1 MNKEKWE
8 HYSHIVVAT
17 LGIILLG
24 YIFIKHVFLLTL
36 PFLIAWGVAFS
47 IRPLARKIAIGTKLS
62 EKLISVVLTLL
73 ILLGCV
79 AVIVSA
85 CTYAVGEAWDFLIE
99 LGSGEKLYGTL
110 EKILNPLKEF
120 FSERE
125 GGAELEKKVSEA
137 ITSALTSLLTRLLE
151 GVSGFVVGIP
161 KVLIF
166 MLVTLI
172 ASIYFAYDLEKIN
185 GFVKSHLPKKAG
197 TWLVKFK
204 NRFLS
209 SLVKYL
215 RAYLIIMLI
224 TFVIMLFGFLVLGV
238 KYAVLLAFIVA
249 LLDALPLIGV
259 GTIIVPWSI
268 YQIFFG
274 KLSLGVGLIILFVAH
289 EILREF
295 IEPKIVGK
303 HLGLHPIISLILLYV
318 GYFAFGFFGL
328 LLIPLLSVIINIL
341 INKDDASEVGEGLVG
356 K

>member
-8 HYSHIVVAT
+8 HYSHIVVAL
-17 LGIILLG
+17 LGIVLIG
-24 YIFIKHVFLLTL
+24 YIFVKYIFALTL

-47 IRPLARKIAIGTKLS
+47 IRPLAKKISGGTRLPY
-62 EKLISVVLTLL
+62 KLISVILTLF
-73 ILLGCV
+73 IVLGSI

-85 CTYAVGEAWDFLIE
+85 CTYAVGEAWDFLAN
-99 LGSGEKLYGTL
+99 LGKGEKLYDVL
-110 EKILNPLKEF
+110 SKILNPLKEF

-125 GGAELEKKVSEA
+125 DGAELESKVLEA
-137 ITSALTSLLTRLLE
+137 ISSALTSLLTRLLE
-151 GVSGFVVGIP
+151 GVTSFVVEVP

-166 MLVTLI
+166 TLVTLI
-172 ASIYFAYDLEKIN
+172 ASIYFAYDLERIN
-185 GFVKSHLPKKAG
+185 GFVKSHLPKKAAV
-197 TWLVKFK
+197 WLVNFK
-204 NRFLS
+204 NKFLS
-209 SLVKYL
+209 SLLKYL

-224 TFVIMLFGFLVLGV
+224 TFIIMLFGFLVLGV

-274 KLSLGVGLIILFVAH
+274 KFSLGMGLLILFIVH
-289 EILREF
+289 EVLREF

-341 INKDDASEVGEGLVG
+341 INKDDSPKVN
-356 K
+356 